1 MSSAESSAGGI
12 GVSRMEVKREAV
24 LGYEDAEARTME
36 RRVLVSR
43 VVGRVEEGR
52 DWKRSGCLESVI
64 D

>member
-1 MSSAESSAGGI
+1 
-12 GVSRMEVKREAV
+12 MEVKREAV